1 MLIATII
8 LMILIGTAAATSA
21 NFFNSIRNIQA
32 ANVVYGEADFTME
45 RIMKEIR
52 SGTVDYEE
60 YFNQSANFFGT
71 ETNETYGQN
80 YCQYSR
86 QFYGPGPDGQ
96 FGTFDDE
103 STGVRRSDS
112 APITAPI
119 QNKLYLIDASGTR
132 RTYFQRV
139 EVEKTNAA
147 GKTVKIGKVAML
159 KLVGQD
165 YGINHRKW
173 NTGNDRRCRDSG
185 EGDGLVDTWICDTG
199 FKCAKTNLNIVDPV
213 DGYICNEELY
223 IPMDSPGALNN
234 VDTSPGADNTG
245 KSSFVDITPDTI
257 DVVSLEFI
265 ITPPDDPRK
274 AYNEDSVQLQ
284 PNVSV
289 KIVARAAPEIAAT
302 FKGNTPSIVLNSTI
316 SARTT
321 KEIITECNLQEC
333 IDGDKKPCPKN
344 TGILSGSEQVCGQ
357 GIWPGCS
364 ETAYLANSQAYV
376 KNNVISLGIKGSQPD
391 GSLTASELAAIQADG
406 RDHVGPFLSDPTD
419 FYESTGSEN
428 GSCFDDACR
437 TRRCS
442 DGVDNDVNGKMDTQ
456 DAACLNY
463 ICNNGYLDPGEECI
477 DVGGICFNRQKQTE
491 SPNYCLDGYDNDC
504 SYRFDLKD
512 DPNWWNNLSADD
524 QNRITAE
531 GLSQN
536 SPVNELNI
544 ALGLGADEYDKNCI
558 NDLFCVN
565 GIQDPL
571 LLNPSSLN
579 KFGPEFYET
588 PNYLFNKPQSDDLS
602 EKCVDVGGLCD
613 RATDGKHKEVAKE
626 YDSLSADP
634 LINSGDL
641 CYDGLD
647 NDCDYVSLSTPN
659 PITDP
664 NSKGADEF
672 DNDCKPA
679 ICGNG
684 FLNKDLADLNLSGA
698 TGYFYNYLV
707 DYTGVLLDQDTSLD
721 ETCQNVGGLC
731 GGEASEDS
739 TLLCFDNIDN
749 NCNGKFDGDQGA
761 DSDSSCCQDVDTDTY
776 SPFTA
781 MCSPLKIGDVGSYD
795 PGHNPAYGTV
805 DCNDSD
811 SSIRPGATEICDDLF
826 YPGEPTKPID
836 NNCSGANKLA
846 TSGDTG
852 WDREDPSCCVDTD
865 ADGFGIPTASLYKL
879 QGSPECAA
887 TPLQIDQER
896 TPYDCNDSNAGVSPN
911 IVENTAVL
919 CKDGLNNSCRF
930 IGGVFPGQDR
940 KDHLDMYA
948 TGADSATAKASLK
961 DAFDT
966 LKFNPDCC
974 QVTQNTGFPGME
986 ICDDTNSLLTGSLIG
1001 SDENCN
1007 GLEGV
1012 EDHYCV
1018 RQSGLSFHD
1027 SLTRADYYS
1036 PASDAVLD
1044 TTTAII
1050 SVVPP
1055 SVDPPVQVALSNLI
1069 PRDAACAFITAINLT
1084 ADITEP
1090 LGTSIAFEASND
1102 GGTTWEP
1109 ISRGVVHNF
1118 TSTGS
1123 GLKWKATLTSDGVS
1137 TSPTIHSIDLTW
1149 TCG

>member
-1 MLIATII
+1 MANHSAKNHRKTCGHPGKRGFTLAEMLIATVI

-60 YFNQSANFFGT
+60 YYNQSANFFGT

-86 QFYGPGPDGQ
+86 QFYGPGPDGK

-103 STGVRRSDS
+103 STGVRRADA
-112 APITAPI
+112 APISTPI

-139 EVEKTNAA
+139 EVTKTDAN
-147 GKTVKIGKVAML
+147 GKTVTIGKVGML

-173 NTGNDRRCRDSG
+173 NPSNNRLCRDTG
-185 EGDGLVDTWICDTG
+185 EGDGLVDSWICDAG
-199 FKCAKTNLNIVDPV
+199 FKCAKTTLNIVDPV
-213 DGYICNEELY
+213 DGHICNEELY
-223 IPMDSPGALNN
+223 TPIDSPGALDN
-234 VDTSPGADNTG
+234 VNPNLDPAGNAG

-274 AYNEDSVQLQ
+274 AYNENEVQLQ

-302 FKGNTPSIVLNSTI
+302 FRGNTPSIVLNSTV

-333 IDGDKKPCPKN
+333 IDGDKKPCAKN
-344 TGILSGSEQVCGQ
+344 TGLLAGAEQTCSQ

-364 ETAYLANSQAYV
+364 ETYYLGVAQQNA
-376 KNNVISLGIKGSQPD
+376 KALGLSPSGLDVQLND
-391 GSLTASELAAIQADG
+391 AS
-406 RDHVGPFLSDPTD
+406 

-428 GSCFDDACR
+428 GSCLDDACK
-437 TRRCS
+437 TRRCG
-442 DGVDNDVNGKMDTQ
+442 DGVDNDVNGKTDTQ
-456 DAACLNY
+456 DPACLNY
-463 ICNNGYLDPGEECI
+463 LCNNGYLDPGEECI
-477 DVGGICFNRQKQTE
+477 DVGGICFSRQKQTE
-491 SPNYCLDGYDNDC
+491 SPNFCSDGYDNDC

-512 DPNWWNNLSADD
+512 DPNWWSNLSVDD
-524 QNRITAE
+524 QNRILAE
-531 GLSQN
+531 GLNQN

-565 GIQDPL
+565 GVQDPL
-571 LLNPSSLN
+571 LLNPSSPN
-579 KFGPEFYET
+579 KFGPKFYET

-626 YDSLSADP
+626 YDPLSSDP
-634 LINSGDL
+634 MLSSGEL

-647 NDCDYVSLSTPN
+647 NDCDYVSLSNPN
-659 PITDP
+659 PISDP

-672 DNDCKPA
+672 DSDCKAA

-707 DYTGVLLDQDTSLD
+707 DYKGVLLDQATSLD

-731 GGEASEDS
+731 GGETSED
-739 TLLCFDNIDN
+739 TALLCFDNIDN

-761 DSDSSCCQDVDTDTY
+761 DSDPSCCQDMDSDTY
-776 SPFTA
+776 SPFTT

-811 SSIRPGATEICDDLF
+811 AAIKPGATEICDDAF
-826 YPGEPTKPID
+826 YPGSPTSPVD
-836 NNCSGANKLA
+836 NNCSGANKMA
-846 TSGDTG
+846 TSGETR
-852 WDREDPSCCVDTD
+852 WDHEDPSCCVDTD
-865 ADGFGIPTASLYKL
+865 ADGFGIPTANLYKL

-887 TPLQIDQER
+887 TPTQIDQER
-896 TPYDCNDSNAGVSPN
+896 TPYDCNDSNAGENPN
-911 IVENTAVL
+911 IVENTVAL
-919 CKDGLNNSCRF
+919 CKDGFNNSCRF
-930 IGGVFPGQDR
+930 VGGIFPGQDR

-948 TGADSATAKASLK
+948 TGSDSATAKASLK
-961 DAFDT
+961 NAFDT

-974 QVTQNTGFPGME
+974 QVTQNVRFP
-986 ICDDTNSLLTGSLIG
+986 
-1001 SDENCN
+1001 
-1007 GLEGV
+1007 
-1012 EDHYCV
+1012 
-1018 RQSGLSFHD
+1018 
-1027 SLTRADYYS
+1027 
-1036 PASDAVLD
+1036 
-1044 TTTAII
+1044 
-1050 SVVPP
+1050 
-1055 SVDPPVQVALSNLI
+1055 
-1069 PRDAACAFITAINLT
+1069 
-1084 ADITEP
+1084 
-1090 LGTSIAFEASND
+1090 
-1102 GGTTWEP
+1102 
-1109 ISRGVVHNF
+1109 
-1118 TSTGS
+1118 
-1123 GLKWKATLTSDGVS
+1123 
-1137 TSPTIHSIDLTW
+1137 
-1149 TCG
+1149 